1 MIEYDPSMF
10 LTQSIIQA
18 ESKRRAELAHTS
30 ALAQAAWSAAEA
42 MDELRKPCESC
53 RLARVVEGETA
64 VNGKLINSVK
74 SNVKPSRKPFIAIV
88 IIIMYM
94 YVEFVYA

>member
-18 ESKRRAELAHTS
+18 ESKRRAELAHIS

-53 RLARVVEGETA
+53 RLARVVEGET
-64 VNGKLINSVK
+64 VVDDGKLINSVK
-74 SNVKPSRKPFIAIV
+74 SNVKSCRKPFIAIV
-88 IIIMYM
+88 IIMMYICM
-94 YVEFVYA
+94 